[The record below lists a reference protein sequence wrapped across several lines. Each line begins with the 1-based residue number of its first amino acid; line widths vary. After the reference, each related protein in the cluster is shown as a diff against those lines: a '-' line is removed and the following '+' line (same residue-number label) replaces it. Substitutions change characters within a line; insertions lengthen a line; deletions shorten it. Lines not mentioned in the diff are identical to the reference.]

1 MPSPKPASL
10 SWASGPGRR
19 YTWHCAHVQ
28 FTHWLRLAFVLSLY
42 SLWSTARS
50 LIHGRAP
57 GEVPVHCDSNCGIGG
72 GIQED
77 WCLLDRWCEPASSQ
91 AWDERPP
98 TPRAPRFF
106 SFQDSHTCLLELP
119 RDQAFSEKC
128 GCVLLR
134 ASGLILL
141 SSKQLL
147 ALSTSQPILSLPF
160 RLDLHSL
167 SRHTPR
173 ATKHTLWAPVVPC
186 LPSWEAPHSTCPV
199 QVPHGVQKRKT
210 FPDGGRWAKGPAPSS
225 QSASSRWRGEYIY
238 IYSS

>member
-1 MPSPKPASL
+1 MCNGTVCSECCSL
-10 SWASGPGRR
+10 EPWQKSDWITRRPCHPLNLHHCPGPQAPGRR
-19 YTWHCAHVQ
+19 YTWHCTRAQ
-28 FTHWLRLAFVLSLY
+28 ITHWLRLAFILPLY

-50 LIHGRAP
+50 LMYSRAL
-57 GEVPVHCDSNCGIGG
+57 GEVPVPCDSNCGIRG

-106 SFQDSHTCLLELP
+106 SFQDSHTCLIELP
-119 RDQAFSEKC
+119 QDQAFSGKW
-128 GCVLLR
+128 GCILLR

-147 ALSTSQPILSLPF
+147 ALSTSQPTLSLPF
-160 RLDLHSL
+160 HLDLHSL

-173 ATKHTLWAPVVPC
+173 ATKHTLWTPVVPC
-186 LPSWEAPHSTCPV
+186 LPSWEAPHSTCPD
-199 QVPHGVQKRKT
+199 QVPHGV
-210 FPDGGRWAKGPAPSS
+210 P
-225 QSASSRWRGEYIY
+225 
-238 IYSS
+238 